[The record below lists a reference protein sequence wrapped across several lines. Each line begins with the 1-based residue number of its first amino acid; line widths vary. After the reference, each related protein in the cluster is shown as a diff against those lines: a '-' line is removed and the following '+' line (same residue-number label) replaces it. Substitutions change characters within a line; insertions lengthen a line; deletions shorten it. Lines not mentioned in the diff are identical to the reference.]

1 MAIDDFYLIA
11 AITAMAEKVGCLEND
26 DLENEDLQPRKR
38 RPRKR
43 RPRKRR
49 PRKRRPKKNRGEWGA
64 LNRSVRNAPSPDKTK
79 IAYS

>member
-26 DLENEDLQPRKR
+26 DLENEDL

>member
-1 MAIDDFYLIA
+1 MTTYIEY
-11 AITAMAEKVGCLEND
+11 KVKLTDGQKSKLAGCLEND
-26 DLENEDLQPRKR
+26 DLENEDL

-43 RPRKRR
+43 RPRKQR

-64 LNRSVRNAPSPDKTK
+64 LKRSVRNAPSPDKTK